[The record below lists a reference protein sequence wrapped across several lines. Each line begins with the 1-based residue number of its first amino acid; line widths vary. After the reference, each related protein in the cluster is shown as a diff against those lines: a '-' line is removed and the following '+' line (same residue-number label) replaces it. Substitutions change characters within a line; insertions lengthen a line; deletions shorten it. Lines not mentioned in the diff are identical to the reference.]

1 MSPNTLDGRVVAI
14 TGSTGGLGSAVAQ
27 ALRERGAMLALLDLD
42 AAATTSQ
49 AAKLG
54 DADLARGWAAD
65 VRDYSAL
72 ENAMAAAAEHFG
84 RVDVVVANAGIDVL
98 APVMVTDPVAFE
110 RVVDINLTGVWRTF
124 RAALPYVQAQRG
136 YLMAISS
143 MAAFVHSP
151 MQASYTA
158 AKAGVLAMANSIRL
172 EVRHLGVEVGTVH
185 PTFFRTAMGEELLTN
200 SAGRI
205 LWGGGKRGVFKT
217 VAQHQVVDGIVRG
230 IERRAQL
237 VTVPR
242 SGVAVAMAAGLLRPV
257 IERVGFR
264 GDVIERA
271 LAAADQPTN

>member
-1 MSPNTLDGRVVAI
+1 MSPNTLNGRVVAI

-27 ALRERGAMLALLDLD
+27 ALRERGAVLALLDLD

-49 AAKLG
+49 AARLG
-54 DADLARGWAAD
+54 DAGVARGWAAD
-65 VRDYSAL
+65 VHDYSAL
-72 ENAMAAAAEHFG
+72 ESAMATAAEHFG

-98 APVMVTDPVAFE
+98 APMNGTDPAAFE

-151 MQASYTA
+151 MQASYA
-158 AKAGVLAMANSIRL
+158 ATKSGVLAMANSVRL
-172 EVRHLGVEVGTVH
+172 EVRHLGVEVGTMH
-185 PTFFRTAMGEELLTN
+185 PTFFNTPMGEDLLTN
-200 SAGRI
+200 PAGRI
-205 LWGGGKRGVFKT
+205 LWGGGERGVFKT
-217 VAQHQVVDGIVRG
+217 VAHEEVVEAIVDG
-230 IERRAQL
+230 IERRARL
-237 VTVPR
+237 ITIPR
-242 SGVAVAMAAGLLRPV
+242 SGRAVAMAPGLLRPL

-271 LAAADQPTN
+271 LAAATPTN